1 MSSTVG
7 VAPTHASEDAHFS
20 DVTRSFGTDGDCAIE
35 WPNAIGRLLPQCER
49 FGFESSTAI

>member
-20 DVTRSFGTDGDCAIE
+20 DVTRSFGTDGDCATE
-35 WPNAIGRLLPQCER
+35 WPNAIGRLPLLRAR